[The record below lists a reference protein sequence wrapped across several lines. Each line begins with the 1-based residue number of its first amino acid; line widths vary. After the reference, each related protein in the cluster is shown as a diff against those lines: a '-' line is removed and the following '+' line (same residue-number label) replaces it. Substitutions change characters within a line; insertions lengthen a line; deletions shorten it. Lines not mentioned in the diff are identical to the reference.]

1 MGTGKNS
8 DKIKDYQRQIAQG
21 FFYIGITVIVL
32 TAVCIAWFVS
42 NTKVTAS
49 GMTISAAD
57 DTKILLASTGER
69 QKSEYS
75 DSKSILNLIEGTE
88 KKYPEYYDWNSKTK
102 VPQKDLTLYAG
113 TSGLA
118 WYLNGQQ
125 MLAPGEGDTLEFY
138 FIPQKENLSEI
149 SFKLTTIGKTKATS
163 SSDSAAL
170 TDVTDPK
177 AQAFLNSHLL
187 FFLKKDE
194 TKGYRELLGKVTST
208 PSTRNSSSTATP
220 SYEFEPANKTITV
233 KATDF
238 GDGNTKFSVDT
249 PYKITIYWKWPKQF
263 RNYVYSGDFYSGDL
277 FTYSGD
283 EPEPCSD
290 QAALIAYLKDNKKA
304 ENLEKDKDHANE
316 NAQDFNKKE
325 YYATTFFKKE
335 KTEEKPDSG
344 ISIGKIVYNDVSQV
358 DYNLCTDY
366 YNQADE
372 HIGRS
377 IKYLYVRVDVESIIQ

>member
-88 KKYPEYYDWNSKTK
+88 NNYSAYYDWNSKTK

-125 MLAPGEGDTLEFY
+125 MLAPGDGDTLEFY

-194 TKGYRELLGKVTST
+194 TTGYRELLGKVKSTTST
-208 PSTRNSSSTATP
+208 
-220 SYEFEPANKTITV
+220 SYEFDPANKTITV

-238 GDGNTKFSVDT
+238 RNGTTKFSVNT

-277 FTYSGD
+277 FTYSAH
-283 EPEPCSD
+283 EQEPCSD
-290 QAALIAYLKDNKKA
+290 QAALIAYLNSHKNA
-304 ENLEKDKDHANE
+304 ATLEKDKDHVNE
-316 NAQDFNKKE
+316 NAQDFNKKN

-335 KTEEKPDSG
+335 KTEENTDSG
-344 ISIGKIVYNDVSQV
+344 ISIDNIVYNKVSQV

-377 IKYLYVRVDVESIIQ
+377 IDYLYVRVDVESIQ